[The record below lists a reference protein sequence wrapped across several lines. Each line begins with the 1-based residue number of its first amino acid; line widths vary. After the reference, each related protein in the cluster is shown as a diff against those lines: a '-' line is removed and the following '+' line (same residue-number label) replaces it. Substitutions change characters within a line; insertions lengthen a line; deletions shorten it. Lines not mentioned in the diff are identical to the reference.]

1 MKPLYHPERKDLQLA
16 SVLYALSDP
25 IRLQVVSEINRNGE
39 QACNSFNVP
48 IAKSTMSHHART
60 LRESGVV
67 STRVQGTQRILSLR
81 TEDLNA
87 RFPGLLDSIL
97 KAYEQHAGAPEFA
110 QEQGGENPD
119 QPGEQAKE
127 EKQ

>member
-1 MKPLYHPERKDLQLA
+1 MKILYHPDRKDIQLA

-25 IRLQVVSEINRNGE
+25 LRLYVVSEIRKHGE

-60 LRESGVV
+60 LRGRESSIPVP
-67 STRVQGTQRILSLR
+67 GTQRLLSLR
-81 TEDLNA
+81 SDGLDE

-97 KAYEQHAGAPEFA
+97 EAYESAGESKLLFM
-110 QEQGGENPD
+110 E
-119 QPGEQAKE
+119 KTE
-127 EKQ
+127 EH